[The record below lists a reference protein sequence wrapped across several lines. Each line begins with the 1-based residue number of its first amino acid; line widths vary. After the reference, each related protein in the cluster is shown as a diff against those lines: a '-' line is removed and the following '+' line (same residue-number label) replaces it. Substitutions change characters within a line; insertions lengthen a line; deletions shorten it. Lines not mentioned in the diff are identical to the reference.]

1 MQNIL
6 NLTKKLVS
14 IPSFVD
20 ENNNEIKVADFIF
33 DYLQNN
39 SNLKLIKEPVI
50 DGRYNIL
57 ATNSEDIDTLL
68 CGHMDTVGIDK
79 NTWDTNPTT
88 PIIIDNKLYGRGTT
102 DMKSGLAAMIL
113 LACQKNLPKNIGFLF
128 YIDEEYTFLGM
139 NKFIT
144 DYGDKIKP
152 KNVICLDGSELEIAN
167 GCRGL
172 IEVQLEIRG
181 ISCHAGTPENGI
193 SAIEVSYKIYQK
205 LKDFLSTFNDPELGT
220 TSINLGLISGG
231 SAPNLVAGNCKITID
246 IRPSVSSINGQL
258 ITNKLIEFAKIES
271 VKINN
276 LKINFDYG
284 SWLTP
289 KNDLEKIGL
298 PFKNIRKSGYFD
310 TQLLWQ
316 KFDKPISFT
325 IGAGCQSTAHTS
337 NEFIEIEKLN
347 KLPNILLNII
357 NKF

>member
-6 NLTKKLVS
+6 DLTKKLVS
-14 IPSFVD
+14 IPSWVD
-20 ENNNEIKVADFIF
+20 SETNEIPVADFIF
-33 DYLQNN
+33 GYLQNN
-39 SNLKLIKEPVI
+39 SKLKLVKQPVI

-57 ATNSEDIDTLL
+57 ARNGEDIDTLV
-68 CGHMDTVGIDK
+68 CGHMDTVGVDLK
-79 NTWDTNPTT
+79 SWNTNPTT
-88 PIIIDNKLYGRGTT
+88 PTKIDDKLYGRGTT

-113 LACQKNLPKNIGFLF
+113 LACQKKLPKNIGFLF

-144 DYGDKIKP
+144 DYGAKIKP
-152 KNVICLDGSELEIAN
+152 KIIICLDGSELEIAN

-172 IEVQLEIRG
+172 IEVQLEIIG
-181 ISCHAGTPENGI
+181 KSCHAGTPENGI
-193 SAIEVSYKIYQK
+193 SAIEASYKIYQK
-205 LKDFLSTFNDPELGT
+205 LNEFLSTFVDPELGST
-220 TSINLGLISGG
+220 TTNLGLISGG

-246 IRPSVSSINGQL
+246 IRPSVSEINGQL
-258 ITNKLIEFAKIES
+258 ITNKLIEFATNEPVKIE
-271 VKINN
+271 N

-289 KNDLEKIGL
+289 KAELEKFGL
-298 PFKNIRKSGYFD
+298 LFKNIQKSGYFD

-325 IGAGCQSTAHTS
+325 IGAGCQTAAHTS

-347 KLPNILLNII
+347 KLPDVLLNII
-357 NKF
+357 SKI